1 VSKILKNF
9 RLSED
14 TVKELEELAGILGI
28 TETEVVSRA
37 IHFLYLQT
45 KGQESTSF
53 SGSLVP
59 FSEYQKAQEQ
69 LKQALYKL
77 GELQGKLEEKEKVIS
92 AKEELIE
99 ELRNQLKELKT
110 KPAKKWWEFW
120 K

>member
-1 VSKILKNF
+1 MSKILKNF

-14 TVKELEELAGILGI
+14 IVKELEELAEIFGI

-45 KGQESTSF
+45 KGQENTSVR
-53 SGSLVP
+53 GSLVP
-59 FSEYQKAQEQ
+59 FSEYKKAQEQ

-77 GELQGKLEEKEKVIS
+77 GELQGELK
-92 AKEELIE
+92 AKNELIH
-99 ELRNQLKELKT
+99 ELRNQIKELKAT
-110 KPAKKWWEFW
+110 PKKRWWEFW

>member
-14 TVKELEELAGILGI
+14 IVKELEELAEIFGI

-45 KGQESTSF
+45 KGQESTSV

-77 GELQGKLEEKEKVIS
+77 GELQGELK
-92 AKEELIE
+92 AKNELIE
-99 ELRNQLKELKT
+99 ELRKQIRELKAKPT
-110 KPAKKWWEFW
+110 KRWWEFW

>member
-1 VSKILKNF
+1 VRKILKNF

-14 TVKELEELAGILGI
+14 IVKELEELAEIFGI

-45 KGQESTSF
+45 KGQESTSV

-77 GELQGKLEEKEKVIS
+77 GELQGELK
-92 AKEELIE
+92 AKNELIE
-99 ELRNQLKELKT
+99 ELRNRIKELQA
-110 KPAKKWWEFW
+110 KPSKKWWEFW

>member
-1 VSKILKNF
+1 MSKILKNF
-9 RLSED
+9 RLSGD
-14 TVKELEELAGILGI
+14 TVKELEELARIFGI

-45 KGQESTSF
+45 KGQESTSV
-53 SGSLVP
+53 SGSLVT

-99 ELRNQLKELKT
+99 ELRSQLKELKT
-110 KPAKKWWEFW
+110 KPTKKWWEFW

>member
-14 TVKELEELAGILGI
+14 IVKELEELSDIFGI
-28 TETEVVSRA
+28 TETEVISRA

-45 KGQESTSF
+45 KGQENISTG
-53 SGSLVP
+53 GSLVP
-59 FSEYQKAQEQ
+59 FSEYQKSQEQ

-77 GELQGKLEEKEKVIS
+77 GELQGELK
-92 AKEELIE
+92 AKNELIH
-99 ELRNQLKELKT
+99 ELRNQIKELKASSP
-110 KPAKKWWEFW
+110 KRWWEFW

>member
-1 VSKILKNF
+1 MSKILKNF

-14 TVKELEELAGILGI
+14 IVKELEELAEIFGI

-45 KGQESTSF
+45 KGQENTSV

-59 FSEYQKAQEQ
+59 FSEYQEAQEQ

-77 GELQGKLEEKEKVIS
+77 GELQGELK
-92 AKEELIE
+92 AKNELIH
-99 ELRNQLKELKT
+99 ELRNQIKELKAT
-110 KPAKKWWEFW
+110 SQKRWWEFW